1 MAKGSCFSFSSRSM
15 SCSSSCLRLVK
26 RHRDSS
32 SCPEDG
38 DEYARS
44 RAIDKEL
51 ARDKRSLKREV
62 KLLLLGAGESG
73 KSTFLKQMHI
83 IHGHNFDPDIV
94 QEFRQVIYN
103 NIIRGMKVLVDAR
116 SKLSIPWSDDGL
128 FLFFPILQS
137 MSTHTHILSLT
148 HR

>member
-26 RHRDSS
+26 RHSDS
-32 SCPEDG
+32 SCPDDDDG

-83 IHGHNFDPDIV
+83 IHGLTFDPDIV
-94 QEFRQVIYN
+94 QEYRQVIYN

-116 SKLSIPWSDDGL
+116 SKLSIPWSDEGSFDL
-128 FLFFPILQS
+128 FSSFRS
-137 MSTHTHILSLT
+137 SS
-148 HR
+148 